1 MSGNRELIN
10 SAEEVKVSNK
20 TRQAREREERRER
33 QERRER
39 FETKLRDQRG
49 AAHKIHTSGRYRYSS
64 TSNNNNFLL
73 LPEGG
78 CQLI

>member
-10 SAEEVKVSNK
+10 SAEEVEVSNK
-20 TRQAREREERRER
+20 TRQTRETRETGEIEN
-33 QERRER
+33 
-39 FETKLRDQRG
+39 KLRDQRG
-49 AAHKIHTSGRYRYSS
+49 AAHKIRTSGRYRYSS

-78 CQLI
+78 RQLI